1 MCIVYHEEG
10 TADMLKH
17 ILVTLDGSPSSEES
31 IPVAARI
38 ARNTGAT
45 ITIVR
50 VYRAAYEFT
59 AYSMEAVNILDSA
72 YTQEIEETQAYL
84 SQIAHSEN
92 LRDLKVQT
100 AVIAGNPQQVITEFV
115 KLEKA
120 DLVVMCTRD
129 NKGLKRWVAGS
140 VTQYIMRHTN
150 VPILI
155 LHRNHVPAVMTAP
168 NPRHRYSMLVALD
181 GSQLAEAALQP
192 AAQISAALSSP
203 FPGKLHLIRVVPT
216 SNPDTAATTTAQSEL
231 NSQRVTEAQNYLT
244 QVEERIRQG
253 LFNNVQVEVNSS
265 VVLQGDIASTL
276 IKATGQG
283 ESGSATAHQAIAIAT
298 HDRHGFSRLLESS
311 VTDHILENSQMPL
324 LVVHLADKQE
334 TTGQLQQAKQVSG
347 INVEEITQ

>member
-1 MCIVYHEEG
+1 MRIVYHEEG

-17 ILVTLDGSPSSEES
+17 ILVTLDGSPCSEES

-72 YTQEIEETQAYL
+72 YTQEIEEAQAYL
-84 SQIAHSEN
+84 SHIAHSES
-92 LRDLKVQT
+92 LQGLKVQT

-155 LHRNHVPAVMTAP
+155 LHRNHVPAAMTIP
-168 NPRHRYSMLVALD
+168 NPQQRYSMLVALD
-181 GSQLAEAALQP
+181 GSQLAETALQP
-192 AAQISAALSSP
+192 AAQISAALAYP
-203 FPGKLHLIRVVPT
+203 FPGRLHLIRIVPASINDPET
-216 SNPDTAATTTAQSEL
+216 QTAAQKEL
-231 NSQRVTEAQNYLT
+231 NSQRVTEAQRYLL

-253 LFNNVQVEVNSS
+253 LFKNIQVEVNSS
-265 VVLQGDIASTL
+265 VVLQSDIASTL
-276 IKATGQG
+276 IKAATQG
-283 ESGSATAHQAIAIAT
+283 EGSSTPTHQAIAIAT

-311 VTDHILENSQMPL
+311 VTDHILEGSQLPL

-334 TTGQLQQAKQVSG
+334 STDQLQQAKQVSS
-347 INVEEITQ
+347 I